1 MFDVRAASTY
11 ISRFVLNFTDL
22 IATIVS
28 DHGAND
34 ISKYFIQRLRVYTIW
49 KIFEEAEHDDSFERQ
64 VHGNQA

>member
-34 ISKYFIQRLRVYTIW
+34 ISKYFIQRLRVYTI
-49 KIFEEAEHDDSFERQ
+49 
-64 VHGNQA
+64 